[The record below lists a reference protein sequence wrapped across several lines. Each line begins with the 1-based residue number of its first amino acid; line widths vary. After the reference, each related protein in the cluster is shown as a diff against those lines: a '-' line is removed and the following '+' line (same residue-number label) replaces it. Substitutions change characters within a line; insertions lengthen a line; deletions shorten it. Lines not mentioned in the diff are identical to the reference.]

1 MSVDEL
7 IDKLDNMLSSLEYE
21 AGQGVLAKKD
31 QGIYLNQTQ
40 LLAGIKSDGT
50 TLGTYRPFT
59 IAKRQDKGR
68 QTAHV
73 DLFYEG
79 DFQNAMDL
87 RVESDRFVIFS
98 NDPKSDMLQDKYGDL
113 IFGLTADNRLKFW
126 NEFVHGWVVRN
137 LATKYNFQIVTR

>member
-1 MSVDEL
+1 MSVEEAIAKLEAVSAAL
-7 IDKLDNMLSSLEYE
+7 IDVT
-21 AGQGVLAKKD
+21 GQGVTANKD
-31 QGIYLNQTQ
+31 QGIYFNQTQ
-40 LLAGIKSDGT
+40 LLAGYRSDGAQ
-50 TLGTYRPFT
+50 LGEYRPFT
-59 IAKRQDKGR
+59 ISKRQDKGR

-98 NDPKSDMLQDKYGDL
+98 NDSKSDMLQDKYGDE
-113 IFGLTADNRLKFW
+113 IFGLSNENRLKFW

-137 LATKYNFQIVTR
+137 LASRFNLKIVSR